1 MSFFENIKILD
12 IRVDKVTKKRA
23 LGEFE
28 RLLDTDG
35 CSLIVTLNAE
45 MVEKA
50 SRDSQLARIINTA
63 DMVIPDGVG
72 LLYASKIKGDPIE
85 EKVAGVEFAESAIE
99 VCAGKDRKVFLLGGK
114 PGIAHL
120 AAEKLCEKYPG
131 LLIAGTRDGY
141 FKPEE
146 EDDIVRQINES
157 GADFL
162 CVGMGFPRQELFI
175 DRRRKE
181 LGVKV
186 AVGVG
191 GSFDIWSGTLK
202 RAPQF
207 FLDNGLEWLYRMV
220 QEPWRFKRIPALS
233 LFLIKAALRR

>member
-1 MSFFENIKILD
+1 MSSFENIKILD
-12 IRVDKVTKKRA
+12 IRVDKLTKKQA
-23 LGEFE
+23 LAEFE
-28 RLLDTDG
+28 RLLDTEG

-50 SRDSQLARIINTA
+50 SREPQLAKIINTA

-72 LLYASKIKGDPIE
+72 LLYASKIKGEPIE

-99 VCAGKDRKVFLLGGK
+99 VCAGKGRKVFLLGGK
-114 PGIAHL
+114 PGIAQI
-120 AAEKLCEKYPG
+120 AAEKLCEKYPD

-146 EDDIVRQINES
+146 EDEIVRRINES

-175 DRRRKE
+175 DRRRGQLAAKI
-181 LGVKV
+181 

-191 GSFDIWSGTLK
+191 GSLDIWSGTLK

-220 QEPWRFKRIPALS
+220 QEPWRFKRLPALS
-233 LFLIKAALRR
+233 AFLIKSAFRR